1 MDCKSLY
8 SKIKPLT
15 GGIMQPVDQI
25 AKAKAFMVILVPSLV
40 GSIKKDNLLTH
51 KILKDFEAARLLT
64 NQTNHVI
71 VCEPVPISTMKQ
83 IQRKTSQVKKHLLPL
98 IARNVCTHVKFSF
111 LVAESFK
118 NRQKKR

>member
-1 MDCKSLY
+1 MH
-8 SKIKPLT
+8 
-15 GGIMQPVDQI
+15 PVDQI
-25 AKAKAFMVILVPSLV
+25 AQAKAFMVILVPSLV

-83 IQRKTSQVKKHLLPL
+83 IQRKTSQVKLLPL
-98 IARNVCTHVKFSF
+98 IARNVHTHAKFSF